1 MAVKKPSKEDEKE
14 EAKEEKKE
22 EKKEEPVKKT
32 KTVTFELP
40 SFSGMMKDE
49 SFKMKLPLLFLILLF
64 FSFAAFLFEKANFHT
79 VDLVDLARMQY
90 NVQKFW
96 SLGFMLF
103 MVLFALYLALCVHFG
118 YKLGKI
124 MSLLVLPVT
133 LIGALILGIMFPAL
147 SLVFIAFA
155 LTGTFASLFSS
166 MKQELTLSTA
176 WSTIGKALLIFVI
189 LAFAV
194 TFLKVSADPNMYTEK
209 MFDSAVGLMPELG
222 AGLAGAIQSVEV
234 DETMIKSVVT
244 RDAFGKAIAPAQ
256 VQAAIEQIPGIT
268 SFNASLREKWA
279 QQVQQQ
285 LTSETGYNA
294 FIKSS
299 ATAMKEI
306 KGQLA
311 EQIANQTANPDKGI
325 ATMAKAQAQKIP
337 QLKALFDNIGIML
350 AFAVL
355 SLVSLL
361 NFFIKAIATIFVWAL
376 KKIAF

>member
-1 MAVKKPSKEDEKE
+1 MAAKKPSKEDEE
-14 EAKEEKKE
+14 KE

-49 SFKMKLPLLFLILLF
+49 NFKMKIPLLFLILLF

-79 VDLVDLARMQY
+79 IDLVDLARMQY
-90 NVQKFW
+90 NVQKLW

-133 LIGALILGIMFPAL
+133 LIGAVILGIMFPSL

-155 LTGTFASLFSS
+155 LTGAFASLFSS

-176 WSTIGKALLIFVI
+176 WATIGKALLIFVI

-194 TFLKVSADPNMYTEK
+194 TYLKVSANPDMYTEK
-209 MFDSAVGLMPELG
+209 LFDSAVGLMPELG
-222 AGLAGAIQSVEV
+222 ASLSSVIQSVEV

-244 RDAFGKAIAPAQ
+244 RDAFGKAITPKQ
-256 VQAAIEQIPGIT
+256 VQDAIEQIPGIT
-268 SFNASLREKWA
+268 SFNASLREKWS

-285 LTSETGYNA
+285 LTSEAGYNA
-294 FIKSS
+294 FIKS
-299 ATAMKEI
+299 AAVAMKEI
-306 KGQLA
+306 KNQLA
-311 EQIANQTANPDKGI
+311 EQIANQTATPDKGL
-325 ATMAKAQAQKIP
+325 ATMAKAQAEKIP
-337 QLKALFDNIGIML
+337 QLKALFQNIGVLL
-350 AFAVL
+350 AFSVL
-355 SLVSLL
+355 SLVSVL
-361 NFFIKAIATIFVWAL
+361 NFFIKLIATLMVWAL